1 MVVGLD
7 TFKTH
12 FADHGDHYV
21 LIGGAACDLLF
32 TDAGLPFRATKDL
45 DIVICVEVVS
55 GDFAKAFG
63 AFLEAGK
70 YTQLAMHDGDKKFY
84 RFAKPETKDFPAM
97 IELFARPAAA
107 IDLPDTD
114 RYVRLEVEDALV
126 SLSAL
131 LLNDDYYALIREGRE
146 SIDSVSILSEK
157 LLIPYKAR
165 AWLDLKARKDAGE
178 KIDANNIKKHRNDVF
193 RPVQLL
199 TQEAVTLP
207 DSVKA
212 DLKLFVDAMADE
224 DVDPATFKVENMTRN
239 EALATL
245 RTVYGL

>member
-7 TFKTH
+7 TFKTY
-12 FADHGDHYV
+12 FTDHGDHYV

-45 DIVICVEVVS
+45 DI
-55 GDFAKAFG
+55 
-63 AFLEAGK
+63 
-70 YTQLAMHDGDKKFY
+70 TQLAMHEGEKKFY
-84 RFAKPETKDFPAM
+84 RFAKPLTKDFPAM

-131 LLNDDYYALIREGRE
+131 LLNDDYYALINEGRE
-146 SIDSVSILSEK
+146 SIDGVSILSEK

-165 AWLDLKARKDAGE
+165 AWLDLKARNDVGE
-178 KIDANNIKKHRNDVF
+178 KVDANNIKKHRNDVF
-193 RPVQLL
+193 RLVQLL
-199 TQEAVTLP
+199 TQDSVTLP
-207 DSVKA
+207 ASVKA
-212 DLKLFVDAMADE
+212 DLKTFVDAMANE
-224 DVDPATFKVENMTRN
+224 DVDPATFKIENITKA

-245 RTVYGL
+245 KTVYGL

>member
-1 MVVGLD
+1 
-7 TFKTH
+7 
-12 FADHGDHYV
+12 
-21 LIGGAACDLLF
+21 
-32 TDAGLPFRATKDL
+32 
-45 DIVICVEVVS
+45 
-55 GDFAKAFG
+55 
-63 AFLEAGK
+63 
-70 YTQLAMHDGDKKFY
+70 
-84 RFAKPETKDFPAM
+84 M
-97 IELFARPAAA
+97 IELFARPSAA

-146 SIDSVSILSEK
+146 LIDGVSILSEK

-178 KIDANNIKKHRNDVF
+178 KIDANTIRKHRNDVF
-193 RPVQLL
+193 RLVQLL
-199 TQEAVTLP
+199 TQEAMTLP
-207 DSVKA
+207 ASVKA
-212 DLKLFVDAMADE
+212 DLKRFVDAMADE

-245 RTVYGL
+245 RTV

>member
-1 MVVGLD
+1 LD
-7 TFKTH
+7 SGRFKTY

-21 LIGGAACDLLF
+21 LIGGAASDLLF
-32 TDAGLPFRATKDL
+32 TDAGLPFRATRDL
-45 DIVICVEVVS
+45 DIVICVEVVN

-70 YTQLAMHDGDKKFY
+70 YTQLAMHDGDSKFY
-84 RFAKPETKDFPAM
+84 RFARPETRDFPVM

-146 SIDSVSILSEK
+146 SIDGVSILSEK

-178 KIDANNIKKHRNDVF
+178 KIKKHRNDVF
-193 RPVQLL
+193 RLVQLL

-207 DSVKA
+207 ASVKA
-212 DLKLFVDAMADE
+212 DLKRFVDAMADE

-245 RTVYGL
+245 KTVYGL

>member
-1 MVVGLD
+1 M
-7 TFKTH
+7 
-12 FADHGDHYV
+12 

-32 TDAGLPFRATKDL
+32 TDAGLPFRATRDL
-45 DIVICVEVVS
+45 DIVICVEVVN

-70 YTQLAMHDGDKKFY
+70 YTQLAMHDGDSKFY
-84 RFAKPETKDFPAM
+84 RFARPETKDFPVM

-146 SIDSVSILSEK
+146 SIDGVSILSEK

-165 AWLDLKARKDAGE
+165 AWLDLKARKAAGE
-178 KIDANNIKKHRNDVF
+178 KIDANNIRKHRNDVF
-193 RPVQLL
+193 RLVQLL

-207 DSVKA
+207 ASVKA
-212 DLKLFVDAMADE
+212 DLKPFVDAMADE

-245 RTVYGL
+245 KTVYGL

>member
-7 TFKTH
+7 TFKTY
-12 FADHGDHYV
+12 FTDHSDHYV

-55 GDFAKAFG
+55 GDFAKAFA
-63 AFLEAGK
+63 AFLEVGK
-70 YTQLAMHDGDKKFY
+70 YTQLAMHEGEKKFY
-84 RFAKPETKDFPAM
+84 RFAKPQTKDFPAM

-131 LLNDDYYALIREGRE
+131 LLNDDYYALINEGRE
-146 SIDSVSILSEK
+146 SIDGVSILSEK

-165 AWLDLKARKDAGE
+165 AWLDLKARNDASE
-178 KIDANNIKKHRNDVF
+178 KVDANNIKKHRNDVF
-193 RPVQLL
+193 RLVQLL
-199 TQEAVTLP
+199 TQDTVTLP
-207 DSVKA
+207 ASVKA
-212 DLKLFVDAMADE
+212 DLKAFVDAMAYE
-224 DVDPATFKVENMTRN
+224 DVAPATFKIENMTKA

-245 RTVYGL
+245 KTVYGL